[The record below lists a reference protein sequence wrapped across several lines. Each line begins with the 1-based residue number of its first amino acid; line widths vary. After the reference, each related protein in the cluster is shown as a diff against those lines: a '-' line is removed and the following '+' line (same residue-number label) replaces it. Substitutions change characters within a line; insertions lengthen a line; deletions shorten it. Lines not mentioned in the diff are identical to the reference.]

1 MRKQNKKRLILILS
15 LVAVVLVNFAAY
27 LLPYRAG
34 HPDVSG
40 NGVYVLSDSSRQ
52 MLSGLSRDVEIT
64 YFAKSPDADLRSFLA
79 LYKSAHV
86 RVTLEEPE
94 TDAADQTVRVSCGDR
109 VRTLDLSD
117 LYYYSSSKTGELL
130 SLTEYAQISAYLSA
144 LDASS
149 DQYQSLL
156 YYYGPDVMQT
166 YFAGDAVVSAAVR
179 NLASDA
185 LQTVWVLVGEV
196 GVSPD
201 WYVALRLEQF
211 GYQLQETDGF
221 SDLPSGAL
229 LWFSPKADLSEAQA
243 LQLSSFLSGGG
254 RLFLTTDYQKTNL
267 PNLLSVLSDYGLS
280 TATAKN
286 WVVDGSSGT
295 PTFNAIKANHAINE
309 SFTGNVTVSGA
320 HAIKITALDGVSNA
334 ELLRTSL
341 SGMYIEQVDKKKD
354 DDKQDNEEQDDE
366 SQDDDKQ
373 DSTETKNESGCFSLA
388 ATAIRGDG
396 RLVWIGM
403 QFSAALDSYTS
414 GKDSAYAA
422 SCLSWLGGSDG
433 AMSPVGQAHQIPSTL
448 LNVKVSTFSVWI
460 VIFVALIPIAL
471 LVVALV
477 LRYIRGK
484 R

>member
-1 MRKQNKKRLILILS
+1 MRNQNKKRLILILS

-229 LWFSPKADLSEAQA
+229 LWLSPKADLSEAQA

-280 TATAKN
+280 TATVPNMVADA
-286 WVVDGSSGT
+286 VSSGSSSSMSQ
-295 PTFNAIKANHAINE
+295 TFNAVKANHAINE
-309 SFTGNVTVSGA
+309 SISGSVTVSYA
-320 HAIKITALDGVSNA
+320 HAIKITALDGVHNA

-341 SGMYIEQVDKKKD
+341 SGGYV
-354 DDKQDNEEQDDE
+354 EQDGE
-366 SQDDDKQ
+366 
-373 DSTETKNESGCFSLA
+373 ETKNESGCFSLA

-448 LNVKVSTFSVWI
+448 LNVKVSTFAVWI